1 MLTVGIDIGSI
12 SAKAAVI
19 RDGQLVG
26 SKVMLTGYNAKTAGE
41 KVFADLLAELDLEE
55 IPRGKFDFD
64 VTGHYA
70 RPDVFQLHV
79 NRRRQTSGVQ
89 DVLDGGFYPM

>member
-41 KVFADLLAELDLEE
+41 KVFADLLAELDLARDAPDR
-55 IPRGKFDFD
+55 IVATGYGRNSVAFAHKA
-64 VTGHYA
+64 VT
-70 RPDVFQLHV
+70 
-79 NRRRQTSGVQ
+79 
-89 DVLDGGFYPM
+89 

>member
-26 SKVMLTGYNAKTAGE
+26 SKVMLTGYNA
-41 KVFADLLAELDLEE
+41 
-55 IPRGKFDFD
+55 
-64 VTGHYA
+64 
-70 RPDVFQLHV
+70 
-79 NRRRQTSGVQ
+79 NRRRKG
-89 DVLDGGFYPM
+89 LCGPAG